1 MCGPWAVFSLT
12 WPLPP
17 SWRRKRPSPDWGKS
31 ERTPTNWRKCLKMLP
46 RYDLLFITEKGYI
59 SLQWPGTSFS
69 DFSKTFFMGR
79 SPKWAILLSYT
90 CKCNSLYLTYYKSIL
105 LKQGNETDFVVS
117 VNLLLAC
124 LLSPCVLLYLM
135 FLYKNSVRLIMHV
148 KVMV

>member
-1 MCGPWAVFSLT
+1 MHQTLKFNYSINNFLSFQNWQITLPQSWLKKLQTSVKPRMCGPWAVFSLT

-59 SLQWPGTSFS
+59 SLQWPGASFS

-105 LKQGNETDFVVS
+105 L
-117 VNLLLAC
+117 
-124 LLSPCVLLYLM
+124 
-135 FLYKNSVRLIMHV
+135 
-148 KVMV
+148 